1 MRLFSELR
9 RRNVFRVAS
18 GYAVFGWL
26 LIEIA
31 DTIFP
36 YLNMPVWTVMLV
48 IVLLLAGLP
57 LVLIV
62 SWIFDLT
69 PDGLVRTAEVSAD
82 SDQQV
87 IRGREL
93 DFIIIVVL
101 MLLLG
106 LLLWDK
112 FNPQRSPFS
121 AMAATPSIAILPFA
135 DLSEQSDQAYFADGL
150 SEEILNLLSHI
161 DALQVTARTS
171 SFAVRDKGMTVP
183 EIGAM
188 LGVSYLL
195 EGTVR
200 KVGDQLRISTKLISA
215 KDGFDVWTAS
225 FDRTMSEVFAIQDEI
240 AVNVVEALKL
250 KLLDDVPAARTTD
263 AAAYQLFLQGR
274 KLAGERNQ
282 ESLRNAQQLLQQT
295 LEIDS
300 RYVPALVELSDVYVN
315 QANVSMLSF
324 DDAFASARSLLEQ
337 AISID
342 PDYGPAHAQLGRI
355 RLYYDWNLAAADAA
369 IQQALKLDSGDAR
382 IINNAAT
389 LASNRGRLQEALDLY
404 QRAIRLD
411 PVRHNL
417 YINLALTH
425 YKLQQYDAAISAVD
439 KALALSPDAYGVH
452 FAKCRILLARGD
464 AVAALSQASEEKAE
478 WWRLQGQALALHDL
492 GQSEAAA
499 SALQRLMDRHAK
511 GWAYQIA
518 ETHAYMGD
526 LEQAFAWLQ
535 RAYENRDGGL
545 IEMLT
550 DPLLQNL
557 HGDPRWQAF
566 ISKMGFNAPASLAF
580 ISPAALTQPG
590 RRLTSSADAAA
601 KTAPALR

>member
-1 MRLFSELR
+1 MHLLSELR

-36 YLNMPVWTVMLV
+36 YLNMPEWTVTLV

-121 AMAATPSIAILPFA
+121 ALAATPSIAILPFA

-150 SEEILNLLSHI
+150 SEEILNLLAHI

-200 KVGDQLRISTKLISA
+200 KAGDQLRISTKLISA

-240 AVNVVEALKL
+240 AMNVVDALKL
-250 KLLDDVPAARTTD
+250 KLLDDVPAVRTTK
-263 AAAYQLFLQGR
+263 AEAYQLFLQGR
-274 KLAGERNQ
+274 KLAAERNE

-295 LEIDS
+295 LGIDS
-300 RYVPALVELSDVYVN
+300 SYVPALIELSDVYVN

-324 DDAFASARSLLEQ
+324 DDAFARARNLLEQ

-369 IQQALKLDSGDAR
+369 IQKALKLDSGDAR

-404 QRAIRLD
+404 QRAIKLD
-411 PVRHNL
+411 PIRHNL

-425 YKLQQYDAAISAVD
+425 YKLQQLDAALSAVD

-492 GQSEAAA
+492 GQNEAAA
-499 SALQRLMDRHAK
+499 SALQRLMDRHAD
-511 GWAYQIA
+511 GWAFQIA

-526 LEQAFAWLQ
+526 RKQAFAWLE
-535 RAYENRDGGL
+535 RAYDNRDGGL

-557 HGDPRWQAF
+557 HSDPRWQAF
-566 ISKMGFNAPASLAF
+566 INKMGFNAPAKLAF
-580 ISPAALTQPG
+580 VSPAALTQPVL
-590 RRLTSSADAAA
+590 RLTRTADAVA
-601 KTAPALR
+601 KTAPAPR

>member
-36 YLNMPVWTVMLV
+36 YLSLPDWTITLV

-57 LVLIV
+57 LVLLLAWV
-62 SWIFDLT
+62 FDLT
-69 PDGLVRTAEVSAD
+69 PQGLVRTDAVGAD
-82 SDQQV
+82 LSQQV

-93 DFIIIVVL
+93 DFIIIIVL
-101 MLLLG
+101 LLLLG

-135 DLSEQSDQAYFADGL
+135 DLSEQSDQGYFADGL
-150 SEEILNLLSHI
+150 SEEILNLLAHI

-200 KVGDQLRISTKLISA
+200 KAGDQLRINTKLISA

-225 FDRTMSEVFAIQDEI
+225 FDRTMSEIFAIQDEI
-240 AVNVVEALKL
+240 ALNVVDALKL
-250 KLLDDVPAARTTD
+250 TLLDEVPSVRTTD

-274 KLAGERNQ
+274 KLAAERN
-282 ESLRNAQQLLQQT
+282 EAALRNAEQLLQQT
-295 LEIDS
+295 LQIDAS
-300 RYVPALVELSDVYVN
+300 YVPALVELSDVYVN
-315 QANVSMLSF
+315 QANVSLLSF
-324 DDAFASARSLLEQ
+324 DEAFARARSLLEE
-337 AISID
+337 AISMD
-342 PDYGPAHAQLGRI
+342 QSYGPAHAQLGRI
-355 RLYYDWNLAAADAA
+355 KLYYDWNIAGADRA
-369 IQQALKLDSGDAR
+369 IQQALELDSGDAR
-382 IINNAAT
+382 IINNAAA
-389 LASNRGRLQEALDLY
+389 LASNRGRLQEAVELY
-404 QRAIRLD
+404 QRAIKLD
-411 PVRHNL
+411 PIRHNL

-425 YKLQQYDAAISAVD
+425 YKLAQLDAALAAVD
-439 KALALSPDAYGVH
+439 KAMALSPTAYGVH

-492 GQSEAAA
+492 GQPQAAA
-499 SALQRLMDRHAK
+499 TSLQQLMDRHAD

-526 LEQAFAWLQ
+526 HDAAFDWLQ

-557 HGDPRWQAF
+557 HADPRWSAF
-566 ISKMGFNAPASLAF
+566 IDRMGFTAPAALAF
-580 ISPAALTQPG
+580 ITPAALVPSPRSVG
-590 RRLTSSADAAA
+590 AVAA
-601 KTAPALR
+601 TAPVLH

>member
-36 YLNMPVWTVMLV
+36 YLSLPDWTITLV

-57 LVLIV
+57 LVLLLAWV
-62 SWIFDLT
+62 FDLT
-69 PDGLVRTAEVSAD
+69 PQGLVRTDAVGAD
-82 SDQQV
+82 LSQQV

-93 DFIIIVVL
+93 DFIIIIVL
-101 MLLLG
+101 LLLLG

-135 DLSEQSDQAYFADGL
+135 DLSEQSDQGYFADGL
-150 SEEILNLLSHI
+150 SEEILNLLAHI

-200 KVGDQLRISTKLISA
+200 KAGDQLRINTKLISA

-225 FDRTMSEVFAIQDEI
+225 FDRTMSEIFAIQDEI
-240 AVNVVEALKL
+240 ALNVVDALKL
-250 KLLDDVPAARTTD
+250 TLLDEVPSVRTTD

-274 KLAGERNQ
+274 KLAAERN
-282 ESLRNAQQLLQQT
+282 EAALRSAEQLLQET
-295 LEIDS
+295 LQIDAS
-300 RYVPALVELSDVYVN
+300 YVPALVELSDVYVN
-315 QANVSMLSF
+315 QANVSLLSF
-324 DDAFASARSLLEQ
+324 DEAFARARSLLEE
-337 AISID
+337 AISMD
-342 PDYGPAHAQLGRI
+342 QSYGPAHAQLGRI
-355 RLYYDWNLAAADAA
+355 KLYYDWNIAGADRA
-369 IQQALKLDSGDAR
+369 IQQALELDSGDAR
-382 IINNAAT
+382 IINNAAA
-389 LASNRGRLQEALDLY
+389 LASNRGRLQEAVELY
-404 QRAIRLD
+404 QRAIKLD
-411 PVRHNL
+411 PIRHNL

-425 YKLQQYDAAISAVD
+425 YKLAQLDPALAAVD
-439 KALALSPDAYGVH
+439 KAMALSPTAYGVH

-492 GQSEAAA
+492 GQPQAAA
-499 SALQRLMDRHAK
+499 TSLQQLMDRHAD

-526 LEQAFAWLQ
+526 HDAAFDWLQ

-557 HGDPRWQAF
+557 HADPRWSAF
-566 ISKMGFNAPASLAF
+566 IDRMGFNAPAALAF
-580 ISPAALTQPG
+580 ITPAALVPPPRSVG
-590 RRLTSSADAAA
+590 AVAA
-601 KTAPALR
+601 TAPVLH

>member
-1 MRLFSELR
+1 MRLLSELR

-36 YLNMPVWTVMLV
+36 YLNMPEWTVTLV

-57 LVLIV
+57 LVLII

-69 PDGLVRTAEVSAD
+69 PDGLIRTAEVSAE

-101 MLLLG
+101 LLLLS

-121 AMAATPSIAILPFA
+121 ALAATPSIAILPFT

-150 SEEILNLLSHI
+150 SEEILNLLAHI

-183 EIGAM
+183 EIGAT

-200 KVGDQLRISTKLISA
+200 KAGNQLRISTKLISA

-240 AVNVVEALKL
+240 AMNVVEALKL
-250 KLLDDVPAARTTD
+250 KLLDDVPAVRTTN
-263 AAAYQLFLQGR
+263 AEAYQLFLQGR
-274 KLAGERNQ
+274 KLAAERNE
-282 ESLRNAQQLLQQT
+282 ESLRNAEQLLQQT

-300 RYVPALVELSDVYVN
+300 SYVPALVELSDVYVN

-382 IINNAAT
+382 IINNAAA
-389 LASNRGRLQEALDLY
+389 LASNRGRLQEAVDLY
-404 QRAIRLD
+404 QRAIKLD
-411 PVRHNL
+411 PIRHNL

-425 YKLQQYDAAISAVD
+425 YKLQQLDAALSAVD

-452 FAKCRILLARGD
+452 FAKSRILLARGD
-464 AVAALSQASEEKAE
+464 AVAALSQASEEKAD

-492 GQSEAAA
+492 GQYEAAA
-499 SALQRLMDRHAK
+499 SALQRMIERHAD

-526 LEQAFAWLQ
+526 TEQAFVWLQ
-535 RAYENRDGGL
+535 RAYDNRDGGL

-557 HGDPRWQAF
+557 HSDPRWQAF
-566 ISKMGFNAPASLAF
+566 INKMGFNASTSLVF
-580 ISPAALTQPG
+580 VSPAALTQPG
-590 RRLTSSADAAA
+590 LRLTSSVDAVAE
-601 KTAPALR
+601 TAPAPH

>member
-1 MRLFSELR
+1 
-9 RRNVFRVAS
+9 
-18 GYAVFGWL
+18 
-26 LIEIA
+26 
-31 DTIFP
+31 
-36 YLNMPVWTVMLV
+36 
-48 IVLLLAGLP
+48 
-57 LVLIV
+57 
-62 SWIFDLT
+62 
-69 PDGLVRTAEVSAD
+69 
-82 SDQQV
+82 
-87 IRGREL
+87 
-93 DFIIIVVL
+93 
-101 MLLLG
+101 
-106 LLLWDK
+106 
-112 FNPQRSPFS
+112 
-121 AMAATPSIAILPFA
+121 MAATPSIAILPFA

-150 SEEILNLLSHI
+150 SEEILNLLAHI

-200 KVGDQLRISTKLISA
+200 KAGDQLRISTKLISA

-240 AVNVVEALKL
+240 AMNVVEALKL
-250 KLLDDVPAARTTD
+250 KLLDDVPAVRTTN
-263 AAAYQLFLQGR
+263 AEAYQLFLQGR
-274 KLAGERNQ
+274 KLAAERNE
-282 ESLRNAQQLLQQT
+282 ESLRNAEQLLQQT

-300 RYVPALVELSDVYVN
+300 SYVPALVELSDVYVN

-369 IQQALKLDSGDAR
+369 IQKALKLDSGDAR

-404 QRAIRLD
+404 QRAIKLD
-411 PVRHNL
+411 PIRHNL

-425 YKLQQYDAAISAVD
+425 YKLQQLDAALSAVD

-492 GQSEAAA
+492 GQNEAAA
-499 SALQRLMDRHAK
+499 SALQRLIERHAD
-511 GWAYQIA
+511 GWAFQIA

-526 LEQAFAWLQ
+526 REQAFAWLE
-535 RAYENRDGGL
+535 RAYDNRDGGL

-566 ISKMGFNAPASLAF
+566 INKMGFNAPIAGLC
-580 ISPAALTQPG
+580 QPG
-590 RRLTSSADAAA
+590 CADAARA
-601 KTAPALR
+601 SLDEDC

>member
-1 MRLFSELR
+1 MRLLSELR

-36 YLNMPVWTVMLV
+36 YLNMPEWTVTLV
-48 IVLLLAGLP
+48 IVLLLACLP

-69 PDGLVRTAEVSAD
+69 PDGLVRTAEISAD
-82 SDQQV
+82 IDQQV

-112 FNPQRSPFS
+112 FNPQHSPFS

-135 DLSEQSDQAYFADGL
+135 DLSEQSDQGYFADGL
-150 SEEILNLLSHI
+150 SEEILNLLAHI

-200 KVGDQLRISTKLISA
+200 KAGDQLRINTKLISA

-225 FDRTMSEVFAIQDEI
+225 FDRTMSEIFAIQDEI
-240 AVNVVEALKL
+240 ALNVVDALKL
-250 KLLDDVPAARTTD
+250 TLLDEVPSVRTTD

-274 KLAGERNQ
+274 KLAAERN
-282 ESLRNAQQLLQQT
+282 EAALRSAEQLLQQT
-295 LEIDS
+295 LQIDAS
-300 RYVPALVELSDVYVN
+300 YVPALVELSDVYVN
-315 QANVSMLSF
+315 QANVSLLSF
-324 DDAFASARSLLEQ
+324 DEAFARARSLLEE
-337 AISID
+337 AISMD
-342 PDYGPAHAQLGRI
+342 QSYGPAHAQLGRI
-355 RLYYDWNLAAADAA
+355 KLYYDWNIAGADRA
-369 IQQALKLDSGDAR
+369 IQQALELDSGDAR
-382 IINNAAT
+382 IINNAAA
-389 LASNRGRLQEALDLY
+389 LASNRGRLQEAVELY
-404 QRAIRLD
+404 QRAIKLD
-411 PVRHNL
+411 PIRHNL

-425 YKLQQYDAAISAVD
+425 YKLAQLDAALAAVD
-439 KALALSPDAYGVH
+439 KAMALSPTAYGVH

-492 GQSEAAA
+492 GQPQAAA
-499 SALQRLMDRHAK
+499 TSLQQLMDRHAD

-526 LEQAFAWLQ
+526 HDAAFDWLQ

-557 HGDPRWQAF
+557 HADPRWSAF
-566 ISKMGFNAPASLAF
+566 IDRMGFNAPAALAF
-580 ISPAALTQPG
+580 ITPAALVPSPRSVG
-590 RRLTSSADAAA
+590 AVAA
-601 KTAPALR
+601 TAPVLH

>member
-36 YLNMPVWTVMLV
+36 YLSLPDWTITLV

-57 LVLIV
+57 LVLLLAWV
-62 SWIFDLT
+62 FDLT
-69 PDGLVRTAEVSAD
+69 PQGLVRTDAVGAD
-82 SDQQV
+82 LSQQV

-93 DFIIIVVL
+93 DFIIIIVL
-101 MLLLG
+101 LLLLG

-135 DLSEQSDQAYFADGL
+135 DLSEQSDQGYFADGL
-150 SEEILNLLSHI
+150 SEEILNLLAHI

-200 KVGDQLRISTKLISA
+200 KAGDQLRINTKLISA

-225 FDRTMSEVFAIQDEI
+225 FDRTMSEIFAIQDEI
-240 AVNVVEALKL
+240 ALNVVDALKL
-250 KLLDDVPAARTTD
+250 TLLDEVPSVRTTD

-274 KLAGERNQ
+274 KLAAERN
-282 ESLRNAQQLLQQT
+282 EAALRSAEQLLQET
-295 LEIDS
+295 LQIDAS
-300 RYVPALVELSDVYVN
+300 YVPALVELSDVYVN
-315 QANVSMLSF
+315 QANVSLLSF
-324 DDAFASARSLLEQ
+324 DEAFARARSLLEE
-337 AISID
+337 AISMD
-342 PDYGPAHAQLGRI
+342 QSYGPAHAQLGRI
-355 RLYYDWNLAAADAA
+355 KLYYDWNIAGADRA
-369 IQQALKLDSGDAR
+369 IQQALELDSGDAR
-382 IINNAAT
+382 IINNAAA
-389 LASNRGRLQEALDLY
+389 LASNRGRLQEAVELY
-404 QRAIRLD
+404 QRAIKLD
-411 PVRHNL
+411 PIRHNL

-425 YKLQQYDAAISAVD
+425 YKLAQLDPALAAVD
-439 KALALSPDAYGVH
+439 KAMALSPTAYGVH

-492 GQSEAAA
+492 GQPQAAA
-499 SALQRLMDRHAK
+499 TSLQQLMDRHAD

-526 LEQAFAWLQ
+526 HDAAFDWLQ

-557 HGDPRWQAF
+557 HADPRWPAF
-566 ISKMGFNAPASLAF
+566 IDRMGFNAPAALAF
-580 ISPAALTQPG
+580 ITPAALVTPPRSVG
-590 RRLTSSADAAA
+590 AVAA
-601 KTAPALR
+601 TAPVLH

>member
-1 MRLFSELR
+1 MSLFQELR

-36 YLNMPVWTVMLV
+36 YLALPDWTVTLI

-57 LVLIV
+57 LVLML
-62 SWIFDLT
+62 SWVFDLT
-69 PDGLVRTAEVSAD
+69 PQGLVRTDDSSAD
-82 SDQQV
+82 PAQQV

-93 DFIIIVVL
+93 DFIIIIVL
-101 MLLLG
+101 LLLLG

-112 FNPQRSPFS
+112 FNPGRSPFS
-121 AMAATPSIAILPFA
+121 VMAATPSIAILPFA
-135 DLSEQSDQAYFADGL
+135 DLSEQGDQGYFADGL
-150 SEEILNLLSHI
+150 SEEILNLLAHI

-200 KVGDQLRISTKLISA
+200 KAGDQLRINAKLISA

-240 AVNVVEALKL
+240 ALNVVDALKL
-250 KLLDDVPAARTTD
+250 TLLDEVPSARATD
-263 AAAYQLFLQGR
+263 AEAYQLFLQGR
-274 KLAGERNQ
+274 KLAAERN
-282 ESLRNAQQLLQQT
+282 EAALRNAERLLQQT
-295 LEIDS
+295 LQIDAA
-300 RYVPALVELSDVYVN
+300 YVPALVELSDVYVN
-315 QANVSMLSF
+315 QANASVLSF
-324 DDAFASARSLLEQ
+324 DQAFARARSLLEQ

-342 PDYGPAHAQLGRI
+342 PAYGPAHAQLGRI
-355 RLYYDWNLAAADAA
+355 RLYYDWNIAGADAA
-369 IQQALKLDSGDAR
+369 IQQALQLDAGDAR
-382 IINNAAT
+382 IINNAAA
-389 LASNRGRLQEALDLY
+389 LASNRGRLEEALALY
-404 QRAIRLD
+404 QRAIKLD
-411 PVRHNL
+411 PIRHNL
-417 YINLALTH
+417 YINLALTQ
-425 YKLQQYDAAISAVD
+425 YKLQQFDAALVAVD
-439 KALALSPDAYGVH
+439 RALALSPGAYGVH

-464 AVAALSQASEEKAE
+464 AVAALSEASEERAE

-492 GQSEAAA
+492 GQPEAAA
-499 SALQRLMDRHAK
+499 TSLQQLMDRHAD

-526 LEQAFAWLQ
+526 LEQAFVWLQ

-550 DPLLQNL
+550 DPLMNNL
-557 HGDPRWQAF
+557 HADPRWPAF
-566 ISKMGFNAPASLAF
+566 ISKMGFNDEDGLSFLSPSPPAQ
-580 ISPAALTQPG
+580 QPG
-590 RRLTSSADAAA
+590 LAAA
-601 KTAPALR
+601 AAATAPTLH